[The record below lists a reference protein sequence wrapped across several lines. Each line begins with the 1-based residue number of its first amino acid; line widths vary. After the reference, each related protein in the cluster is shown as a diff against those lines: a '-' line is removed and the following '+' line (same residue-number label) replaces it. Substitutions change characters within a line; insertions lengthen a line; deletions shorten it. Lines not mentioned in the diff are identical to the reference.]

1 MTDKDKKIQN
11 ETNSNPPLGV
21 RGSSVATIELR
32 SDEVQ
37 EILSRPPH
45 ALIRYGIS
53 VICGVM
59 LILFTGSF
67 FFRYPDVVQ
76 GDVTI
81 TTENPP
87 VWLVAKSTGKIKE
100 LLCSDKQVVKRG
112 DLLAVIDNSALTADV
127 QAIKQLLD
135 SVHISPSTFHIPRKL
150 LSTAYELGEIQGN
163 FSAFTKAAINYD
175 NFLSLNLINQE
186 KSSLHKQIF
195 DRKTYVSNLQKQLEM
210 KKKELKI
217 AKSDYNREKQLFDKK
232 VISEF
237 EMETAEQNFLNK
249 QQELQQLETSISLEE
264 VQSSQMK
271 GSVSKLSVQ
280 YLQDKN
286 QLLAELKSSHR
297 ELVSAIEN
305 WQQSYL
311 LIAPQTGIITF
322 NSIWKQNQNVSS
334 GNKVFAIIPRNQGQL
349 LGKIKV
355 PASGS
360 GKIKTS
366 QLVNIKVA
374 NFPYLEYGVLQGRIR
389 NISLVTNDDF
399 YTVQV
404 DFSHGLRSTTNK
416 EFRFP
421 GELTGT
427 AEIITENRSLI
438 ERMYS
443 PIKYLVNKSFD

>member
-1 MTDKDKKIQN
+1 M
-11 ETNSNPPLGV
+11 
-21 RGSSVATIELR
+21 
-32 SDEVQ
+32 
-37 EILSRPPH
+37 
-45 ALIRYGIS
+45 
-53 VICGVM
+53 
-59 LILFTGSF
+59 
-67 FFRYPDVVQ
+67 
-76 GDVTI
+76 
-81 TTENPP
+81 
-87 VWLVAKSTGKIKE
+87 
-100 LLCSDKQVVKRG
+100 
-112 DLLAVIDNSALTADV
+112 
-127 QAIKQLLD
+127 
-135 SVHISPSTFHIPRKL
+135 
-150 LSTAYELGEIQGN
+150 
-163 FSAFTKAAINYD
+163 
-175 NFLSLNLINQE
+175 
-186 KSSLHKQIF
+186 
-195 DRKTYVSNLQKQLEM
+195 
-210 KKKELKI
+210 
-217 AKSDYNREKQLFDKK
+217 
-232 VISEF
+232 
-237 EMETAEQNFLNK
+237 
-249 QQELQQLETSISLEE
+249 
-264 VQSSQMK
+264 
-271 GSVSKLSVQ
+271 
-280 YLQDKN
+280 
-286 QLLAELKSSHR
+286 
-297 ELVSAIEN
+297 
-305 WQQSYL
+305 

>member
-237 EMETAEQNFLNK
+237 EMETSEQSFLNK

-311 LIAPQTGIITF
+311 LIAPQT
-322 NSIWKQNQNVSS
+322 
-334 GNKVFAIIPRNQGQL
+334 
-349 LGKIKV
+349 
-355 PASGS
+355 
-360 GKIKTS
+360 
-366 QLVNIKVA
+366 
-374 NFPYLEYGVLQGRIR
+374 
-389 NISLVTNDDF
+389 
-399 YTVQV
+399 
-404 DFSHGLRSTTNK
+404 
-416 EFRFP
+416 
-421 GELTGT
+421 
-427 AEIITENRSLI
+427 
-438 ERMYS
+438 
-443 PIKYLVNKSFD
+443 